1 MAVSPGFSSV
11 RMSNLIIGKLGGV
24 LKVHLLQ
31 LQWGV
36 TSGQGQATQGV
47 TASTPVPDDSQNL
60 LLDGVGQRHTGG
72 ADTHIGAP
80 VNHTLRS
87 TLGMKQEDCKGGTET
102 NNFGLFFNI
111 YSICY
116 NFFFKG
122 KMQIP
127 TELFFRN
134 FYTKKL
140 KMSALS
146 YYISTKSF

>member
-1 MAVSPGFSSV
+1 MAVSAGFSSV

-102 NNFGLFFNI
+102 NNFSSLIFIPSATKYFF
-111 YSICY
+111 
-116 NFFFKG
+116 
-122 KMQIP
+122 
-127 TELFFRN
+127 
-134 FYTKKL
+134 
-140 KMSALS
+140 
-146 YYISTKSF
+146 